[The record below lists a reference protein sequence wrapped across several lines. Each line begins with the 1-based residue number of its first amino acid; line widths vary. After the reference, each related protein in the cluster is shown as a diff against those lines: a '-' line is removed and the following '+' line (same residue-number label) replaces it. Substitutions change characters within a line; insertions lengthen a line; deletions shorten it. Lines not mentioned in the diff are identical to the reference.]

1 MRIGLVIGIH
11 GTADDRPGWSDV
23 VAQAKAAEGAGFDL
37 LVLED
42 ALLYRDDT
50 REIGYWEAVS
60 MAAAVAAAT
69 ERIGVGH
76 SVINAPYRPAA
87 MTAKIADTLD
97 EISGGRYVFGIGLG
111 NTPYDYEPYG
121 IPADHKYSR
130 FAEAVAMIRDL
141 LHGERVTFAGEY
153 HRADGAELV
162 VRGPRPNGPPIIVA
176 GKGPKMLRLT
186 AELADGWNW
195 WTVGGTDTSEL
206 EPIVRALDEA
216 CGAVGRDPASLE
228 RSLDV
233 YSVVPPG
240 APAPE
245 SVADGTL
252 RGSADEVADALLGFG
267 RLGFDE
273 VRLDLVMDCPFR
285 ERADAV
291 RGMREVV
298 DRVHAAS
305 A

>member
-11 GTADDRPGWSDV
+11 GTADDHPGWSDV
-23 VAQAKAAEGAGFDL
+23 LAQARAAEAAGFDL

-42 ALLYRDDT
+42 ALLYRDET

-60 MAAAVAAAT
+60 MVAALAAAT
-69 ERIGVGH
+69 ERIELGHGVL
-76 SVINAPYRPAA
+76 NAPYRPAT
-87 MTAKIADTLD
+87 MTAKLADTLD

-130 FAEAVAMIRDL
+130 FAEALPIIRDL
-141 LHGERVTFAGEY
+141 LRGGRVSFAGDY
-153 HRADGAELV
+153 HAADGAELV
-162 VRGPRPNGPPIIVA
+162 VRGPRPSGPPIIVA

-186 AELADGWNW
+186 VELADGWNW
-195 WTVGGTDTSEL
+195 WTAAGTDVSEL
-206 EPIVRALDEA
+206 EPIVKALDEVCRA
-216 CGAVGRDPASLE
+216 AGRDPATLS

-240 APAPE
+240 APAPDPIAE
-245 SVADGTL
+245 GVL
-252 RGSADEVADALLGFG
+252 RGSTTEVADALLGFG

-273 VRLDLVMDCPFR
+273 VRVDLAMALPFS
-285 ERADAV
+285 ERAGAIH
-291 RGMREVV
+291 RMREVV
-298 DRVHAAS
+298 GRLHAAP
-305 A
+305 